1 MSAESPLVLG
11 TRGSPL
17 ARWQTE
23 QVLYCLHQQHP
34 DLKAEVKLIKTQ
46 GDKIL
51 DLPLAEIG
59 DKGLFTKELEVALSK
74 GEIHLAVHSL
84 KDLPTTLPAGMTL
97 GAILERHAPNDV
109 LVTRDG
115 RPLEDLPQGAHVGT
129 GSLRRRTQLQ
139 HLRPDLKFS
148 DLRGNIQTRLA
159 KLDRHDYDA
168 IVMARAAL
176 ERMGLDDRI
185 ATIFPPALMLPAVG
199 QGAIAIEV
207 RADDSATLEL
217 LKSIHHEPTSI
228 CCRAERSLLRHLG
241 GGCEKPIA
249 GHALLSPE
257 QPGRLDLYGFVAST
271 DGVSQLHAHLTG
283 SAEDPEALGIALA
296 EQLFTQGAREILER

>member
-1 MSAESPLVLG
+1 MSRLVLG

-23 QVLYCLHQQHP
+23 QVLHALHQHHP
-34 DLKAEVKLIKTQ
+34 ALEAEVKLIKTQ

-59 DKGLFTKELEVALSK
+59 DKGLFTKELEVALNS
-74 GEIHLAVHSL
+74 GEIDLAVHSL
-84 KDLPTTLPAGMTL
+84 KDLPTTLPEGMTL
-97 GAILERHAPNDV
+97 GAILERHAPHDV

-115 RPLEDLPQGAHVGT
+115 RPLEDLPQGACIGT
-129 GSLRRRTQLQ
+129 GSLRRKTQLQ

-148 DLRGNIQTRLA
+148 DLRGNIQTRLG

-176 ERMGLDDRI
+176 ERLGMNERI
-185 ATIFPPALMLPAVG
+185 ATIFPPSLMLPAVG
-199 QGAIAIEV
+199 QGAIAVEI
-207 RADDSATLEL
+207 RSDDTATREL
-217 LKSIHHEPTSI
+217 LASIHHEPTSI
-228 CCRAERSLLRHLG
+228 CCRAERAMLRHLG

-249 GHALLSPE
+249 GHALLSPD
-257 QPGRLDLYGFVAST
+257 QPGLLDLYGFVASV
-271 DGVSQLHAHLTG
+271 DGTRQLHAHLVG
-283 SAEDPEALGIALA
+283 SADEPEALGQALA
-296 EQLFTQGAREILER
+296 EQLFEQGAREILDL

>member
-1 MSAESPLVLG
+1 MSRLVLG

-23 QVLYCLHQQHP
+23 QVLHALHQHHP
-34 DLKAEVKLIKTQ
+34 ALEAEVKLIKTQ

-59 DKGLFTKELEVALSK
+59 DKGLFTKELEVALNS
-74 GEIHLAVHSL
+74 GEIDLAVHSL
-84 KDLPTTLPAGMTL
+84 KDLPTTLPEGMVL
-97 GAILERHAPNDV
+97 GAILERHAPHDV

-115 RPLEDLPQGAHVGT
+115 RPLEDLPQGACIGT
-129 GSLRRRTQLQ
+129 GSLRRKTQLQ

-148 DLRGNIQTRLA
+148 DLRGNIQTRLG

-176 ERMGLDDRI
+176 ERLGMNERI
-185 ATIFPPALMLPAVG
+185 ATIFPPSLMLPAVG
-199 QGAIAIEV
+199 QGAIAVEIRSE
-207 RADDSATLEL
+207 DTATREL
-217 LKSIHHEPTSI
+217 LASIHHEPTSI
-228 CCRAERSLLRHLG
+228 CCRAERAMLRHLG

-249 GHALLSPE
+249 GHALFSPE
-257 QPGRLDLYGFVAST
+257 QPGRLDLYGFVASV
-271 DGVSQLHAHLTG
+271 DGSRQLHAHLVG
-283 SAEDPEALGIALA
+283 SVDDPEALGQALA
-296 EQLFTQGAREILER
+296 EQLFEQGAREILEI